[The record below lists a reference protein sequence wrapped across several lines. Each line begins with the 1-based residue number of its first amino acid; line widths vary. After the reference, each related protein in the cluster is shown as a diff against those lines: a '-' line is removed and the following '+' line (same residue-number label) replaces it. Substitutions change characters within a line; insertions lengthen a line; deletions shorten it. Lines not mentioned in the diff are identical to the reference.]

1 MSIKLH
7 FQNYLHKLCLIS
19 ITIPVSSAGCEK
31 TFSCLKRV
39 KNYLRNKLMDSHMS
53 NLSVI
58 AIEKSEAKSLNIDD
72 IINEFA
78 SLHQNRRIILI

>member
-1 MSIKLH
+1 
-7 FQNYLHKLCLIS
+7 
-19 ITIPVSSAGCEK
+19 
-31 TFSCLKRV
+31 
-39 KNYLRNKLMDSHMS
+39 MS

-58 AIEKSEAKSLNIDD
+58 AIEKLEAKCLNIND